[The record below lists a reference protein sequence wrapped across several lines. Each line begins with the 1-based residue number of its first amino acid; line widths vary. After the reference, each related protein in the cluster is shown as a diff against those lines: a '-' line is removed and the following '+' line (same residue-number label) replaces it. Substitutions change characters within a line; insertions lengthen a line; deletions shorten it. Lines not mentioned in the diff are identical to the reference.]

1 MMKYKIFINEKETNL
16 FTDSLPSIKGDYI
29 VFTLN
34 NKEVVKFNKFISSF
48 IFKND
53 KVIVS

>member
-16 FTDSLPSIKGDYI
+16 FTDSLQSIKGYYI

>member
-48 IFKND
+48 IPELS
-53 KVIVS
+53 I

>member
-1 MMKYKIFINEKETNL
+1 MRKYKIFIDKKETNL
-16 FTDSLPSIKGDYI
+16 FTDSYPVVKGDYI

-34 NKEVVKFNKFISSF
+34 NKDVIKFNKFISSF